1 MLDTEAL
8 SRAETDAD
16 ATLIVALARGLGD
29 VDMLAL
35 TLIEIPRVTD
45 PRLVEVM
52 QGVAES
58 QTEAP
63 ALPL

>member
-29 VDMLAL
+29 VDMHAL
-35 TLIEIPRVTD
+35 TLIETPRVTD
-45 PRLVEVM
+45 LRLVEVK
-52 QGVAES
+52 
-58 QTEAP
+58 
-63 ALPL
+63 